1 MAETLDL
8 ETSLQLQNQLKQL
21 QEENDRLKKELNQ
34 HQVIVNNTLDAI
46 FICNKEMKIV
56 QANEAAARML
66 QVKPEELK
74 ARSVLDFLFAIPE
87 EELVIAIKKFFN
99 KGSLWKE
106 VPIRLDSGATKY
118 IEFLAKK
125 ESGEDSFFVVMRD
138 ISSKKILE
146 REFSM
151 NEQLFKDLFDRA
163 VDGIVLF
170 DREGCFIDANLSF
183 CKSFEIGQNELSHL
197 SFGEFIDKTNEKD
210 FQSIWETI
218 HRKGKAKGE
227 LPVRLRSGG
236 QKLFEFTITSNI
248 INGFY
253 MSIMRDITEKRSME
267 IQLFKSEERFREIF
281 ENAMDA
287 ILIWSDD
294 GRIVKAN
301 QSACKIFELPMNQL
315 VQRKLCDFLVVSH
328 QKYRCTKKKYEKFG
342 EIRDELLFQ
351 MGNGQFKEL
360 EFTSKRTILEGQHLT
375 IFRNVSDRK
384 RMEKELRE
392 SELKFRKVFN
402 GSMDGNVL
410 FDNKYRIIDANPL
423 ASDILGL
430 SHEKIKKHS
439 LLDIISAYDIE
450 NLTSSARQINLEE
463 MDNEIPFLL
472 SGKENR
478 KLEFSFKRHIIQ
490 NMNLAIFKDVTER
503 KELEE
508 RLRKSDTLH
517 VVGELAAGIAH
528 EIRNPMTAL
537 KGFIQLLQGSVEG
550 DYALYFNVI
559 TSELKR
565 IESIIT
571 EFLILAKPQAIMYE
585 EKNVTDIMQD
595 TMDLLHAQAN
605 LSNVQ
610 MHLDLIETIPPIYCE
625 PNQLKQVFINILKN
639 AIEVMPKGGNVYVK
653 IQPSGPDHILIS
665 LQDEGIGITE
675 DKLKRLGE
683 PFYTTKERGTGL
695 GLMVSYK
702 IIEEHQGKITV
713 ESEEGKGTVF
723 HLTLPLRQHNEER
736 GNDE

>member
-1 MAETLDL
+1 METLGIQTNSEL
-8 ETSLQLQNQLKQL
+8 REELNRLK
-21 QEENDRLKKELNQ
+21 EENARLKKELNQ

-46 FICNKEMKIV
+46 FICDNEMRIV
-56 QANEAAARML
+56 QANEATERML
-66 QVKPEELK
+66 QVDSEDLK
-74 ARSVLDFLFAIPE
+74 KRSVLDFLFSIPKD
-87 EELVIAIKKFFN
+87 ELNLSVKKFFK
-99 KGSLWKE
+99 KGFLWKE
-106 VPIRLDSGATKY
+106 VPIRLDCGATKY
-118 IEFLAKK
+118 IELLAKRGI
-125 ESGEDSFFVVMRD
+125 GEDFFFVVMRD

-170 DREGCFIDANLSF
+170 DKDGGFIDANLSF
-183 CKSFEIGQNELSHL
+183 CKSFEINHNELSHL
-197 SFGEFIDKTNEKD
+197 SLYEFIDSGSRKD
-210 FQSIWETI
+210 FDNIWKALN
-218 HRKGKAKGE
+218 RKGKAKGE
-227 LPVRLRSGG
+227 LPVKLRSGV

-248 INGFY
+248 ISGFY

-267 IQLFKSEERFREIF
+267 LQLFKSEERFREIF

-287 ILIWSDD
+287 IIIWSND

-301 QSACKIFELPMNQL
+301 QSACKIFELPMNL
-315 VQRKLCDFLVVSH
+315 LLKRKLCDFLVDSQ
-328 QKYRCTKKKYEKFG
+328 QKYSITKRKYAKYG
-342 EIRDELLFQ
+342 EIREELLFQ

-360 EFTSKRTILEGQHLT
+360 EFTSKRTILENQHLT
-375 IFRNVSDRK
+375 ILRNVSDRK

-410 FDNKYRIIDANPL
+410 FDNQYRIIDANPL
-423 ASDILGL
+423 ASHILGL
-430 SHEKIKKHS
+430 SHEEIKQHS
-439 LLDIISAYDIE
+439 LLDIISAYEIE
-450 NLTSSARQINLEE
+450 NLASPARQINFDE

-472 SGKENR
+472 SSGDNR
-478 KLEFSFKRHIIQ
+478 KLEFSFKRNIIQ

-537 KGFIQLLQGSVEG
+537 KGFIQLLKGSVEG

-585 EKNVTDIMQD
+585 EKHVTQIMRD
-595 TMDLLHAQAN
+595 TIDLLNAQAN

-610 MHLDLIETIPPIYCE
+610 MQLDLIDDIPPIYCE

-639 AIEVMPKGGNVYVK
+639 AIEVMPDGGNIFVTIK
-653 IQPSGPDHILIS
+653 ALDQDHVLIS
-665 LQDEGIGITE
+665 LKDEGIGMTE

-702 IIEEHQGKITV
+702 IIEEHQGEIMV

-723 HLTLPLRQHNEER
+723 HITLPVRQNAEER
-736 GNDE
+736 RNDE

>member
-1 MAETLDL
+1 A
-8 ETSLQLQNQLKQL
+8 
-21 QEENDRLKKELNQ
+21 
-34 HQVIVNNTLDAI
+34 
-46 FICNKEMKIV
+46 
-56 QANEAAARML
+56 
-66 QVKPEELK
+66 
-74 ARSVLDFLFAIPE
+74 
-87 EELVIAIKKFFN
+87 
-99 KGSLWKE
+99 
-106 VPIRLDSGATKY
+106 KY
-118 IEFLAKK
+118 IEFLAKRGI
-125 ESGEDSFFVVMRD
+125 GEDFFFVVMRD

-170 DREGCFIDANLSF
+170 DKDGGFIDANLSF
-183 CKSFEIGQNELSHL
+183 CKSFEINHNELSHL
-197 SFGEFIDKTNEKD
+197 SLYEFIDSGSRKD
-210 FQSIWETI
+210 FDNIWKALN
-218 HRKGKAKGE
+218 RKGKAKGE
-227 LPVRLRSGG
+227 LPVKLRSGV

-248 INGFY
+248 ISGFY

-267 IQLFKSEERFREIF
+267 LQLFKSEERFREIF

-287 ILIWSDD
+287 IIIWSND

-301 QSACKIFELPMNQL
+301 QSACKIFELPMNL
-315 VQRKLCDFLVVSH
+315 LLKRKLCDFLVDSQ
-328 QKYRCTKKKYEKFG
+328 QKYSITKRKYAKYG
-342 EIRDELLFQ
+342 EIREELLFQ

-360 EFTSKRTILEGQHLT
+360 EFTSKRTILENQHLT
-375 IFRNVSDRK
+375 ILRNVSDRK

-410 FDNKYRIIDANPL
+410 FDNQYRIIDANPL
-423 ASDILGL
+423 ASHILGL
-430 SHEKIKKHS
+430 SHEEIKQHS
-439 LLDIISAYDIE
+439 LLDIISAYEIE
-450 NLTSSARQINLEE
+450 NLASPARQINFDE

-472 SGKENR
+472 SSGDNR
-478 KLEFSFKRHIIQ
+478 KLEFSFKRNIIQ

-537 KGFIQLLQGSVEG
+537 KGFIQLLKGSVEG

-585 EKNVTDIMQD
+585 EKHVTQIMRD
-595 TMDLLHAQAN
+595 TIDLLNAQAN

-610 MHLDLIETIPPIYCE
+610 MQLDLIDDIPPIYCE

-639 AIEVMPKGGNVYVK
+639 AIEVMPDGGNIFVTIK
-653 IQPSGPDHILIS
+653 ALDQDHVLIS
-665 LQDEGIGITE
+665 LKDEGIGMTE

-702 IIEEHQGKITV
+702 IIEEHQGEIMV

-723 HLTLPLRQHNEER
+723 HITLPVRQNAEER
-736 GNDE
+736 RNDE

>member
-1 MAETLDL
+1 METLDAQTNSEL
-8 ETSLQLQNQLKQL
+8 REELKRL
-21 QEENDRLKKELNQ
+21 KEENARLKKELNQ

-46 FICNKEMKIV
+46 FICDNELRIV
-56 QANEAAARML
+56 QANEATERML
-66 QVKPEELK
+66 QVDSEDLK
-74 ARSVLDFLFAIPE
+74 NRSVLDFLFSIPKD
-87 EELVIAIKKFFN
+87 ELNLAVKKFFK
-99 KGSLWKE
+99 KGFLWKE
-106 VPIRLDSGATKY
+106 VPVRLDGGAIKY
-118 IEFLAKK
+118 IEFLAKRGI
-125 ESGEDSFFVVMRD
+125 GEDFFFVVMRD

-170 DREGCFIDANLSF
+170 DKDGGFIDANLSF
-183 CKSFEIGQNELSHL
+183 CKSFEINQNELSHL
-197 SFGEFIDKTNEKD
+197 SLYEFIDSGSHKD
-210 FQSIWETI
+210 FDNTWKTLN
-218 HRKGKAKGE
+218 RKGKAKGE
-227 LPVRLRSGG
+227 LPVKLRSGVH
-236 QKLFEFTITSNI
+236 KLFEFTITSNI
-248 INGFY
+248 ISGFY

-267 IQLFKSEERFREIF
+267 LQLFKSEERFREIF

-287 ILIWSDD
+287 IIIWSND

-301 QSACKIFELPMNQL
+301 QSACKIFELPMNL
-315 VQRKLCDFLVVSH
+315 LLKRKLCDFLVHS
-328 QKYRCTKKKYEKFG
+328 QRKYSITKKKYAKYG
-342 EIRDELLFQ
+342 EIREEMLFQ

-360 EFTSKRTILEGQHLT
+360 EFTSKRTILENQHLT
-375 IFRNVSDRK
+375 ILRNVSDRK

-410 FDNKYRIIDANPL
+410 FDNQYRIIDANPL
-423 ASDILGL
+423 ASKILGL
-430 SHEKIKKHS
+430 SHEEIKKHS
-439 LLDIISAYDIE
+439 LLDIISSYDIE
-450 NLTSSARQINLEE
+450 NLASPARQINFDE

-472 SGKENR
+472 SSSDNR
-478 KLEFSFKRHIIQ
+478 KLEFSFKRNIIQ

-537 KGFIQLLQGSVEG
+537 KGFIQLLKGSVAG

-585 EKNVTDIMQD
+585 EKHVTQIMRD
-595 TMDLLHAQAN
+595 TVDLLNAQAN

-610 MHLDLIETIPPIYCE
+610 MHLDLMDDIPPIYCE

-639 AIEVMPKGGNVYVK
+639 AIEVMPDGGNISVT
-653 IQPSGPDHILIS
+653 IRTLDQDHVLIS
-665 LQDEGIGITE
+665 LKDEGVGMSE
-675 DKLKRLGE
+675 DKVRRLGE

-702 IIEEHQGKITV
+702 IIEEHQGEIMV

-723 HLTLPLRQHNEER
+723 HLTLPVRQNAEER
-736 GNDE
+736 RTDE